1 MNQTTKCL
9 LPALLTLV
17 NSCALLSPTISPEMD
32 ATATVGNVGGG
43 GDSVALWLAI
53 GALGTIPFAYPIQRR
68 LRLRK
73 NGKSQC
79 VGHSHYGPP

>member
-1 MNQTTKCL
+1 MNQTTMYL

-17 NSCALLSPTISPEMD
+17 SSCALLSPEISPKMD

-53 GALGTIPFAYPIQRR
+53 GALGAIPLSYPAQRW

-73 NGKSQC
+73 NGKN
-79 VGHSHYGPP
+79 